1 MAIKYESRY
10 HSDDDPGGL
19 IREVLEL
26 GPEFPGPA
34 PDLLLAWMLRL
45 KDDRDPAAVAG
56 RLLQAYGVAE
66 GPLPEGACG
75 ELVRLLRE
83 TATYGPARLQNLGG
97 KRRGRRR

>member
-26 GPEFPGPA
+26 GPAFPGPA
-34 PDLLLAWMLRL
+34 QDLLLAWMLRL
-45 KDDRDPAAVAG
+45 EDDRDPAVVAG
-56 RLLQAYGVAE
+56 RLLEAYGIAS

-75 ELVRLLRE
+75 DLVKLLRE
-83 TATYGPARLQNLGG
+83 TATYGADRLRRHGG

>member
-26 GPEFPGPA
+26 GPAFPGPA
-34 PDLLLAWMLRL
+34 QDLLLAWMLRL
-45 KDDRDPAAVAG
+45 EADRDPAVVAQ

-66 GPLPEGACG
+66 GPLPGGACG
-75 ELVRLLRE
+75 ELVQLLRE
-83 TATYGPARLQNLGG
+83 TSTYGADRLRSHGG

>member
-1 MAIKYESRY
+1 MAINYESRY

-34 PDLLLAWMLRL
+34 PDILLAWMLRL
-45 KDDRDPAAVAG
+45 KDDQDPAAVAEC
-56 RLLQAYGVAE
+56 LLSDYDIAD
-66 GPLPEGACG
+66 GPLPDGACG
-75 ELVRLLRE
+75 ELVKLLRE
-83 TATYGPARLQNLGG
+83 TAVYGADKLAAHSG

>member
-34 PDLLLAWMLRL
+34 PDILLAWMLRL
-45 KDDRDPAAVAG
+45 GEDQDPATIAG
-56 RLLQAYGVAE
+56 RLLKNYQVDA
-66 GPLPEGACG
+66 GPIPDGACG
-75 ELVRLLRE
+75 ELVKLLRE
-83 TATYGPARLQNLGG
+83 TATYGADRLIARSN